1 MDAKRL
7 TEWFASSEGLSKSV
21 AGLLA
26 AVLAVWAAYD
36 KAIATFVEPLGI
48 QSWIPKVGAA
58 LVIALLLWV
67 LIRSFRSFA
76 RASRL
81 ERPDAFSL
89 KPTGPDTL
97 IGRADDLATLVNSV
111 KQNRVVL
118 LDGESGCG
126 KSALVSAGLVPVL
139 KDGAVLWPVAL
150 RDWGDD
156 WERGPLAASL
166 DALFHGLSQA
176 NLEKMAW
183 TSAPDLA
190 GKSADLAVDLNFR
203 LKSVFE
209 TLGRRPLLIADQ
221 FDDYQARHRS
231 RFLDV
236 ESNWLPAAGIAK
248 TNQFWALVN
257 TGLTLGH
264 IHMMVITRADMAAGL
279 SCVRFLGDDQTATRT
294 LARVDTEYLQPLLKG
309 IALEGEKPPVVS
321 NPDQGWNELI
331 QIVER
336 DLKLE
341 GSILMQQV
349 RTVLLGLRQLPMLTP
364 KHYRSVGGLRGVE
377 TLVVSRAVRR
387 ASTGG
392 EDSRRVVR
400 AVLNELTLPAS
411 VNQVP
416 KARRALLPHLEG
428 LVGDQAHTAA
438 ILRSLQQDQVVR
450 PADAGSG
457 LTAWQLD
464 HDYLARAVLAE
475 ARQAGRWEWALRDG
489 KTRYEQSAGNWR
501 LRWAAL
507 LPWPT
512 LARVC
517 WERLRNRLKFH
528 DAASYV
534 RVSSVK
540 PFVVLLTAASIGWA
554 IQERLLI
561 NEAATIISKFGGS
574 NQDSAV
580 VEVWRAPEAL
590 RNQVYKSLLEDADKD
605 DSRIERA
612 TLTNWPLAHAG
623 VEPVRLV
630 QALKVIRARFEN
642 EKDATSARDLAR
654 TYSTLAVRLADQAE
668 LRNATPTLR
677 MRIEID
683 ENAGSFSYIGQAYSL
698 VAARLTDQADLKS
711 ETLALRA
718 RLEGEKDPDIAS
730 SFAQA
735 YSTVAARLTDQAELK
750 SETLALR
757 ARLDSEKNSF
767 IARSFAQAYSAVAAR
782 LTDQAELKNASL
794 ALRTRI
800 ESEKNSDN
808 ASRFAQAYST
818 IAAALIIQDTPGRKA
833 VVIEILTMAGHPFLT
848 DTKPLLAALKPAA
861 LVDFDGDVGAAVS
874 WATKT
879 YGIKPEQLRPLPIPR

>member
-21 AGLLA
+21 AGLLT

-48 QSWIPKVGAA
+48 PSWIPKVGAA

-97 IGRADDLATLVNSV
+97 IGRADDLATLVTTV

-139 KDGAVLWPVAL
+139 KDGAVLLPVAL

-183 TSAPDLA
+183 TSVPDLA

-209 TLGRRPLLIADQ
+209 TLGRRPLMIADQ
-221 FDDYQARHRS
+221 FDDYQARYRS

-236 ESNWLPAAGIAK
+236 EGNWLTAAGIAK
-248 TNQFWALVN
+248 ANQFWALVN

-264 IHMMVITRADMAAGL
+264 MHMMVITRADMAAGL

-392 EDSRRVVR
+392 EDSMRVVR

-501 LRWAAL
+501 MCWAAL

-528 DAASYV
+528 DTASYA
-534 RVSSVK
+534 RLSTVK

-554 IQERLLI
+554 MLGWYEERLLI
-561 NEAATIISKFGGS
+561 NEAAAIISKFGGS
-574 NQDSAV
+574 NQHSAV
-580 VEVWRAPEAL
+580 LEVWRAPEPL
-590 RNQVYKSLLEDADKD
+590 RHQVYKSLLEDADKD

-612 TLTNWPLAHAG
+612 TRTEWPLAHAG

-630 QALKVIRARFEN
+630 QALKVLRTRLGSDKNPF
-642 EKDATSARDLAR
+642 SAD
-654 TYSTLAVRLADQAE
+654 
-668 LRNATPTLR
+668 
-677 MRIEID
+677 
-683 ENAGSFSYIGQAYSL
+683 
-698 VAARLTDQADLKS
+698 
-711 ETLALRA
+711 
-718 RLEGEKDPDIAS
+718 
-730 SFAQA
+730 
-735 YSTVAARLTDQAELK
+735 
-750 SETLALR
+750 
-757 ARLDSEKNSF
+757 
-767 IARSFAQAYSAVAAR
+767 SFAQAYSAVAAR
-782 LTDQAELKNASL
+782 LTDQAELKSETL
-794 ALRTRI
+794 ALHARLD
-800 ESEKNSDN
+800 SEKIPAI
-808 ASRFAQAYST
+808 ASRFAQAYAAV
-818 IAAALIIQDTPGRKA
+818 AAALIVQDTPGRKA
-833 VVIEILTMAGHPFLT
+833 MVIEILTMVGHPFLT
-848 DTKPLLAALKPAA
+848 DAKPLLAALKPAA
-861 LVDFDGDVGAAVS
+861 LVDFDGDVGAAVA
-874 WATKT
+874 WAAKT